1 MSTKTELKKRQAIP
15 LFLMGKT
22 ESQVA
27 EAIGVSRQTI
37 WKWKRHED
45 FNHEIAEAGEQL
57 LAEHTVAVSELVER
71 SITAMFELLGSAN
84 DSVKLKVAM
93 TVLNSA
99 AQWQR
104 PAAPGHDAAAKALME
119 DQLQAMSQLNQW
131 QDQFAKQGGKPEDFT
146 MCLLNGEFKING
158 NPGTQVEEKQS
169 SEAHESV
176 GTA

>member
-45 FNHEIAEAGEQL
+45 FNHEIVEAGDQL

-146 MCLLNGEFKING
+146 KCLLNGGSKTNG
-158 NPGTQVEEKQS
+158 NP
-169 SEAHESV
+169 EAHV
-176 GTA
+176 GDKQKSGSHKSAETA

>member
-1 MSTKTELKKRQAIP
+1 MATKTELKKREAIP
-15 LFLMGKT
+15 LFLMGHT

-37 WKWKRHED
+37 WKWKRYED

-57 LAEHTVAVSELVER
+57 LSEHKVSVSELVER
-71 SITAMFELLGSAN
+71 SMAAMFDLLGSDN
-84 DSVKLKVAM
+84 ESVKLKAAM

-104 PAAPGHDAAAKALME
+104 PTAPGHDSAARALME

-131 QDQFAKQGGKPEDFT
+131 KDQFEKQGGKAEDF
-146 MCLLNGEFKING
+146 MMWLLNGDFKTNG
-158 NPGTQVEEKQS
+158 DPATQAEKKHS
-169 SEAHESV
+169 SEPNKVAE
-176 GTA
+176 TA